1 MFKKGLVLLIAL
13 GLMAC
18 AESRPR
24 MYPNAKYNKVGDYE
38 AQRAIDECMALA
50 DSYVPKKNMALE
62 ATKQGAVGAGLGA
75 ATGAVGGAIFHKAGR
90 GTAAGAAV
98 GGMLGIAS
106 GLNDSSG
113 HSQDYKNFVERCLA
127 KKGFETA
134 GWD

>member
-1 MFKKGLVLLIAL
+1 MKKALLLLLAL
-13 GLMAC
+13 GMISC

-24 MYPNAKYNKVGDYE
+24 LYPNSKYQKTDSY
-38 AQRAIDECMALA
+38 AQERAIDECMALA
-50 DSYVPKKNMALE
+50 DQYVPKKNMALE
-62 ATKQGAVGAGLGA
+62 ATKQGAIGAGLGA
-75 ATGAVGGAIFHKAGR
+75 ATGAVGGAVFGKAGR
-90 GTAAGAAV
+90 GTGAGAAI
-98 GGMLGIAS
+98 GGMLGVAS